1 MPVGLKAKCENKIN
15 LKTITK
21 RIMELSVKKIGN
33 VYRLLNEAK
42 MGKME
47 SKDQIK
53 LVRIVR
59 KLKGVM
65 APFDDFVKDAQ
76 EKLKGENHD
85 EVVRKWQQWQREG
98 EETTLSEEE
107 RSTVAEYMTEY
118 NKKLN
123 ECLKE
128 EFEREH
134 EVEFEKIDEAAFEK
148 LIASNDWPVYE
159 IVLVEELIVA

>member
-1 MPVGLKAKCENKIN
+1 MK
-15 LKTITK
+15 
-21 RIMELSVKKIGN
+21 LSVKKIGN

-42 MGKME
+42 IAKME

-65 APFDDFVKDAQ
+65 APFDDFVKDAE

-85 EVVRKWQQWQREG
+85 EMERKWQQWQREG
-98 EETTLSEEE
+98 DKTTLSEEE
-107 RSTVAEYMTEY
+107 RSTVAEYKTEY

-123 ECLKE
+123 DCLLE
-128 EFEREH
+128 EFVREH

-148 LIASNDWPVYE
+148 LIASNDWPVYG
-159 IVLVEELIVA
+159 IILVEELIVE